1 MIDFLLNVLFI
12 VIIAVI
18 LLAISAGAYF
28 FITWQLPN
36 TVDPLVHYPE
46 VLRTLVVITGLSF
59 LLEMIVRS
67 LPEDDE

>member
-1 MIDFLLNVLFI
+1 MSDFLLNVFFI
-12 VIIAVI
+12 VIIAIV
-18 LLAISAGAYF
+18 LLAISAGGYF

-46 VLRTLVVITGLSF
+46 VLRTLVVITGLAF
-59 LLEMIVRS
+59 LLEMIGRS